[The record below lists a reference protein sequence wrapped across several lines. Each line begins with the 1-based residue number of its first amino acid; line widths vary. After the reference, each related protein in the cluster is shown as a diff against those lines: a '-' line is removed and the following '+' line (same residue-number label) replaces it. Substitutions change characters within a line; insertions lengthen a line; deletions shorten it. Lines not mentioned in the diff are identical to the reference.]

1 MNLFN
6 LNCIVIFA
14 INIENPKNQKCYKY
28 LNKYEKKTFEA
39 EESTLKCSDE
49 ILKIDG
55 LINNIKE
62 YKKIHNNV
70 WRKHKSIRLKNI
82 DGTKSYWI
90 EEIDQNELIS
100 KKYEKVYRLLSY
112 IEHLLILISTLTTCA
127 SISVFVSLIGILVGI
142 TSSAIVLNICVKTS
156 GMWKYKSIIKK
167 KKKINKI
174 LLLAKSK
181 LKSVEVLIS
190 KTFIDSNICHNE
202 CCRKKLMIRKYG
214 RRWYQKL

>member
-1 MNLFN
+1 MS
-6 LNCIVIFA
+6 
-14 INIENPKNQKCYKY
+14 QRTWQ
-28 LNKYEKKTFEA
+28 KTFEA
-39 EESTLKCSDE
+39 EESILKCSDE

-55 LINNIKE
+55 LINKIKE

-90 EEIDQNELIS
+90 EEIKQNELIS

-112 IEHLLILISTLTTCA
+112 IEHLLILISTLTGYA
-127 SISVFVSLIGILVGI
+127 SISVFVSLVGIPVGI
-142 TSSAIVLNICVKTS
+142 TSSAVVLNICVKTS
-156 GMWKYKSIIKK
+156 GMRKYKSIIKK
-167 KKKINKI
+167 KKKIDKI
-174 LLLAKSK
+174 LSLAQSK

-190 KTFIDSNICHNE
+190 KTFIDSSISHNQF
-202 CCRKKLMIRKYG
+202 CRKKLMIRKYE